1 MNAKCY
7 IVRHQMLG
15 FLTERIFLTPP
26 SKDEVAAVL
35 APHAAR
41 HAGPAWDS
49 AWSKVVETVLVV
61 PKAQPKAG
69 WFEPAP
75 AEQEA
80 SPAAGGSGSGAPGAI
95 VDTPRINVRGVAKVT
110 R

>member
-1 MNAKCY
+1 MRAKCY
-7 IVRHQMLG
+7 IVRHQTLG

-26 SKDEVAAVL
+26 SDAEVAAVL
-35 APHAAR
+35 APHATR
-41 HAGPAWDS
+41 HAGPAWES
-49 AWSKVVETVLVV
+49 AWSKVEETVLVV
-61 PKAQPKAG
+61 PDRQPKAG
-69 WFEPAP
+69 WFEAAP

-80 SPAAGGSGSGAPGAI
+80 APASGGSAAPGAI